1 MLVPLLELKCNML
14 LINLFM
20 YLTPSTWLGKGHEI
34 VNDKEDF
41 NVDVVSKKNGYTY
54 FNEAEV
60 KVAWKGDWP
69 TDWREIRIPA
79 RKRRLV
85 EKYKDEN
92 GVLNF
97 YVFNEDLT
105 KAWRIK
111 DTLMTDETIREAKGK
126 NIWKGETFFHIPY
139 EKAELIELWQIM

>member
-1 MLVPLLELKCNML
+1 MKRTNRPFSKSLYEAYDQKAKDSLVK
-14 LINLFM
+14 
-20 YLTPSTWLGKGHEI
+20 YLQAKGHKI
-34 VNDKEDF
+34 VNEKEDF
-41 NVDVVSKKNGYTY
+41 NVDVVSEKGDYLY

-60 KVAWKGDWP
+60 KVAWDGDWP
-69 TDWREIRIPA
+69 SHWAEIRIPS

-85 EKYKDEN
+85 EKYKEQN

-97 YVFNEDLT
+97 YIFNKDLS

-111 DTLMTDETIREAKGK
+111 DTLMTDDTIKEAKGR

-139 EKAELIELWQIM
+139 QKAELISL

>member
-1 MLVPLLELKCNML
+1 MKRTNRPFSKSLYEAYDQKAKEKLVG
-14 LINLFM
+14 
-20 YLTPSTWLGKGHEI
+20 YLQGKGHLI
-34 VNDKEDF
+34 MNDKEDY
-41 NVDVVSKKNGYTY
+41 NVDVVSKKNDFMY

-60 KVAWKGDWP
+60 KVAWDGDWP
-69 TDWREIRIPA
+69 PHWHEIRIPA

-97 YVFNEDLT
+97 YVFNKDLT

-111 DTLMTDETIREAKGK
+111 DTLMTDETIKEAKGR
-126 NIWKGETFFHIPY
+126 NIWRGETFFHIPY
-139 EKAELIELWQIM
+139 TKAELVEL

>member
-1 MLVPLLELKCNML
+1 MKRTNRPFSKSLYEAYDRKAKESLVS
-14 LINLFM
+14 
-20 YLTPSTWLGKGHEI
+20 YLSNKGHEI

-139 EKAELIELWQIM
+139 EKAELIEL

>member
-1 MLVPLLELKCNML
+1 MKRTNRPFSKSLYEAYDQKAKDSLVE
-14 LINLFM
+14 
-20 YLTPSTWLGKGHEI
+20 YLQAKGHKI
-34 VNDKEDF
+34 VNEKEDF
-41 NVDVVSKKNGYTY
+41 NVDVVSEKGDYLY

-60 KVAWKGDWP
+60 KVAWDGDWP
-69 TDWREIRIPA
+69 SHWAEIRIPS

-85 EKYKDEN
+85 EKYKEQN

-97 YVFNEDLT
+97 YIFNKDLS

-111 DTLMTDETIREAKGK
+111 DTLMTDDTIKEAKGR

-139 EKAELIELWQIM
+139 QKAELISL

>member
-1 MLVPLLELKCNML
+1 MKRTNRPFSKSLYEAYDRKAKESLVS
-14 LINLFM
+14 
-20 YLTPSTWLGKGHEI
+20 YLSNKGHEI

-97 YVFNEDLT
+97 YVFNEDLS

-139 EKAELIELWQIM
+139 EKAELIEL